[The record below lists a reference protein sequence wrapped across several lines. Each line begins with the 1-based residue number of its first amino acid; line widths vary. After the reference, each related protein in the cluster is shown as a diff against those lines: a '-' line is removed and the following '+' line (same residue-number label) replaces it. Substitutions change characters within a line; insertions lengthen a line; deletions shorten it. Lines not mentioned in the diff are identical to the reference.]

1 MILKSFGCSFIFG
14 TDLHDDGRDL
24 RWPTPSQHTWP
35 ALIAKKRSW
44 DYKCHARGG
53 SGNIQIL
60 ERVLTQAA
68 LNEPAFFV
76 IGWTWI
82 DRFDYTSGNRDA
94 WSTVMPID
102 TDEKAKIYYRDLH
115 SQFRDKFTSLCAI
128 KTAIDTLKQKNLP
141 FLMTYMDD
149 LIFETEWHT
158 TPAITDLQNYI
169 RPHVTNFEGRNF
181 VEWSRNQGF
190 EISPT
195 MHPLEPAHA
204 AAAELMNPMIKL

>member
-14 TDLHDDGRDL
+14 TDLHDDGRNL
-24 RWPTPSQHTWP
+24 RVPTASNHTWP

-44 DYKCHARGG
+44 DYRCHARGG
-53 SGNIQIL
+53 AGNTQIL
-60 ERVLTQAA
+60 ERVLTHAA

-82 DRFDYTSGNRDA
+82 DRFDYTHGERDFWA
-94 WSTVMPID
+94 TVMPVD
-102 TDEKAKIYYRDLH
+102 TDEKSRIYYRDLH

-128 KTAIDTLKQKNLP
+128 KTAIDALKQHNLP

-149 LIFETEWHT
+149 LLFETEWHT
-158 TPAITDLQNYI
+158 TPAIAYLQNYI
-169 RPHVTNFEGRNF
+169 RPYVTNFNGVNF
-181 VEWSRNQGF
+181 VEWSRSQGF
-190 EISPT
+190 EISST

-204 AAAELMNPMIKL
+204 AAAELMNAQVKL

>member
-14 TDLHDDGRDL
+14 TDLHDDGRNL
-24 RWPTPSQHTWP
+24 QWPTPSQYTWP

-44 DYKCHARGG
+44 IYRCHARGG
-53 SGNIQIL
+53 SGNTQIL
-60 ERVLTQAA
+60 ERVLTEAA
-68 LNEPAFFV
+68 LNDPAFFV

-82 DRFDYTSGNRDA
+82 DRFDYTTGDRNQ

-102 TDEKAKIYYRDLH
+102 TDEKARIYYRDLH
-115 SQFRDKFTSLCAI
+115 SEFRDKFTSLCAI

-149 LIFETEWHT
+149 LMFETKWNT
-158 TPAITDLQNYI
+158 SPAIADLQNYV
-169 RPHVTNFEGRNF
+169 RPYVTNFEGRNF
-181 VEWSRNQGF
+181 VEWSRAQGF

-195 MHPLEPAHA
+195 MHPLESAHA
-204 AAAELMNPMIKL
+204 AAAELIDPMIKL

>member
-14 TDLHDDGRDL
+14 TDLHDDGRNL
-24 RWPTPSQHTWP
+24 QWPTPSQHTWP

-44 DYKCHARGG
+44 NYKCHARGG

>member
-14 TDLHDDGRDL
+14 TDLHDDGRHL
-24 RWPTPSQHTWP
+24 RRPTASQHTWP

-44 DYKCHARGG
+44 EYRCCARGG
-53 SGNIQIL
+53 SGNTQIS
-60 ERVLTQAA
+60 ERVLSQVA
-68 LNEPAFFV
+68 LNETAFFIV
-76 IGWTWI
+76 GWTWI
-82 DRFDYTSGNRDA
+82 DRFDYTSGERDA

-128 KTAIDTLKQKNLP
+128 KLAIDSLKQKNLP

-149 LIFETEWHT
+149 LLFETEWHT
-158 TPAITDLQNYI
+158 SPAIMDLQNYV
-169 RPHVTNFEGRNF
+169 RPYLTNFQEKNF
-181 VEWSRNQGF
+181 VEWSQDQGF
-190 EISPT
+190 EISAT

-204 AAAELMNPMIKL
+204 AAAELMDPMVKL